1 MIAQRRRLFRCARFL
16 LAACAIPIPAAQG
29 QDATS
34 DLQMAGQAAP
44 MRQVVDA
51 FIERAVAG
59 DVAGSRALLSMALVQ
74 RIGEDTARQALQGQI
89 LPFFAGGGAPGRSTT
104 ITRTTDAAGQQGFAF
119 YLWWVPASGQPRPFT
134 VYTVSEGGRPVVANI
149 VPDRLVEGRHR

>member
-1 MIAQRRRLFRCARFL
+1 MPRKTPLLSIACLVLAAL
-16 LAACAIPIPAAQG
+16 LAGPGTRAQ
-29 QDATS
+29 DVNA

-44 MRQVVDA
+44 MRKVIDA

-59 DVAGSRALLSMALVQ
+59 DVAGTRALLSAALVQ
-74 RIGEDTARQALQGQI
+74 RIGEDTAGKALQGQI
-89 LPFFAGGGAPGRSTT
+89 FPFFSGDGSPGSSTT

-119 YLWWVPASGQPRPFT
+119 YLWWVAPGAQPKPFT

-149 VPDRLVEGRHR
+149 VPDKLVEGWHR